1 MKMQKI
7 VMDTPEV
14 ADYVG
19 VCPSKIRQW
28 IREKRIPYIRL
39 DGRIVFMATEIFDWL
54 KSKQVTPA
62 AENISDKLTDDV
74 FKRLKKDD

>member
-1 MKMQKI
+1 MQKI

-14 ADYVG
+14 ADCVG
-19 VCPSKIRQW
+19 VCQSKIRQW

-39 DGRIVFMATEIFDWL
+39 DGRIVFLTTEIIEWL

-62 AENISDKLTDDV
+62 GEKISDKLTDDV
-74 FKRLKKDD
+74 FKRLKKDN